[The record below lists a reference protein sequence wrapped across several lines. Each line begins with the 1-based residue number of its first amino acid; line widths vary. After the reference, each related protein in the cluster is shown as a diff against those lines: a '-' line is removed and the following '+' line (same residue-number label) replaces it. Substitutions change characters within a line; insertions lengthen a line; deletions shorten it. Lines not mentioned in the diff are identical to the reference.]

1 MGLLDWLRDNRHMG
15 PGSLGEL
22 IWAPAAVRASPRSQP
37 LHLPGRDCILA
48 PNSGSGTP
56 WDEEGLGLAWKP
68 TDISVMSWG
77 AGGVQLPSTQGGH
90 GLQGLGLQESCSFSP
105 LLSMSELDP
114 GRAH

>member
-1 MGLLDWLRDNRHMG
+1 MRLLGWLRDNRHMG

-22 IWAPAAVRASPRSQP
+22 GWAPAAVRASPRNQP
-37 LHLPGRDCILA
+37 LHLPRRDCILA

-77 AGGVQLPSTQGGH
+77 AGGVWLPSPRVVMG
-90 GLQGLGLQESCSFSP
+90 S
-105 LLSMSELDP
+105 
-114 GRAH
+114 RAWASKKAARFPHP